1 MGYAT
6 DQLCD
11 AARMGDENLVRK
23 LLDDGTNVHGSD
35 DPDHDRSFSGK
46 TPLWITCRNAK
57 GGDMMQR
64 YLGVVRLLIERG
76 ARVNDG
82 GRGAE
87 RGGVLGPP
95 LYQVCYGFE
104 MEHNMVEIAA
114 ALIDGGADV
123 NAGAKWTVTLRE
135 AEYGEETPLWAAAKS
150 EHLGLVRLLLA
161 RGAATEPIVGGLTP
175 RNSMW
180 PLGAGFHSGLSG
192 MAPLPLYYACGAGLV
207 EVVRAL
213 LDAGA
218 DPAFVVGRVQCPRTG
233 DVFDV
238 TPLWNACGWAP
249 QNGATMT
256 HVTLPPA
263 DPGRTACGRLILDR
277 MHVDHKTGQH
287 GRTQLHGA
295 CIIEKTDV
303 VRGLLLL
310 GADINLADGTG
321 KTPLD
326 FARRYPRPAVETPT
340 HNGALETLLEDYLPS
355 YWKLLFAITFRAPP
369 RKRCR
374 RRRVPRTPLRVFRR
388 GRRHPTKE
396 RIITNGHTAQKPSS
410 RPARRKCPATGGSRT
425 PWPRA
430 PAPWPGAPP

>member
-1 MGYAT
+1 MGDAT
-6 DQLCD
+6 DQICD

-249 QNGATMT
+249 QNGATTT
-256 HVTLPPA
+256 HVTA
-263 DPGRTACGRLILDR
+263 WNNAGYRC
-277 MHVDHKTGQH
+277 
-287 GRTQLHGA
+287 
-295 CIIEKTDV
+295 
-303 VRGLLLL
+303 
-310 GADINLADGTG
+310 
-321 KTPLD
+321 
-326 FARRYPRPAVETPT
+326 Y
-340 HNGALETLLEDYLPS
+340 
-355 YWKLLFAITFRAPP
+355 RAPP
-369 RKRCR
+369 VCKLSADPNAQTWTPPLSLYGAGYCTGASKLYHSGPWVLLAPGRCWHVESVRPICSGAAARARRQRSLSRLR
-374 RRRVPRTPLRVFRR
+374 RRLQGCSAHSP
-388 GRRHPTKE
+388 
-396 RIITNGHTAQKPSS
+396 
-410 RPARRKCPATGGSRT
+410 
-425 PWPRA
+425 
-430 PAPWPGAPP
+430 